1 MSGYFLETL
10 ARFELGHLKPIAVPP
25 SNRNVI
31 PLSAAADIIR
41 SASFKMSDSVAG
53 AKAGQSNKKER
64 RGVALKVFAVSKEA
78 ESPRKSVSF

>member
-31 PLSAAADIIR
+31 PLSAAVDIILL
-41 SASFKMSDSVAG
+41 ASFKMSDSVVR
-53 AKAGQSNKKER
+53 AKANQPDKKRE
-64 RGVALKVFAVSKEA
+64 E
-78 ESPRKSVSF
+78 ESCA